1 MLLIEKCAV
10 PANTLLARYL
20 TDETYIDCYTTEIS
34 GQISFAE
41 FVFALYTTTLFKLER
56 FILKWT
62 VSKPSADAQAR
73 QLADGNIEKFAAWR
87 VESRGENELLM
98 CDYSG
103 RTRSWLMAIPANTNN
118 GTHTQLYFGSA
129 VVPVRNSKT
138 GKLSLGFGVQAL
150 LGFHKIYLVLLLN
163 SAKSRIKRKALIDIR
178 N

>member
-1 MLLIEKCAV
+1 MFSIERCAI
-10 PANTLLARYL
+10 PANVLLARYL

-41 FVFALYTTTLFKLER
+41 FVFAFYTTALFKLER

-62 VSKPSADAQAR
+62 VSKPSTDIQAR
-73 QLADGNIEKFAAWR
+73 QLADGDIEKFAAWR

-98 CDYSG
+98 CDFSG
-103 RTRSWLMAIPANTNN
+103 RTRSWLMVIPANTNN
-118 GTHTQLYFGSA
+118 GTRTRLYFGSV

-150 LGFHKIYLVLLLN
+150 LGFHKIYSMLLLN
-163 SAKSRIKRKALIDIR
+163 SAKSRIKRKVII
-178 N
+178 